1 VEATAYTGSLFHE
14 ALAGDRSG
22 NFLVVGPPQETRAAN
37 VRQTHSTLQQTPVL
51 QTRHT
56 DARGFLR
63 GFQRRSSRLE
73 RSGRAVLAAPGLGGY
88 QSGMSSI
95 GDRVTEP
102 GAAFFIREGEVAVW
116 VDGNIHLK
124 AVTKQG
130 DPVQINVDEARGLI
144 RALEN
149 LLLLIE

>member
-1 VEATAYTGSLFHE
+1 MPADT
-14 ALAGDRSG
+14 
-22 NFLVVGPPQETRAAN
+22 
-37 VRQTHSTLQQTPVL
+37 
-51 QTRHT
+51 
-56 DARGFLR
+56 
-63 GFQRRSSRLE
+63 RRSCEAFGSR
-73 RSGRAVLAAPGLGGY
+73 RRGSKHRAGAVLAPPRLGGY

-102 GAAFFIREGEVAVW
+102 GAAFFIREGDVAVW